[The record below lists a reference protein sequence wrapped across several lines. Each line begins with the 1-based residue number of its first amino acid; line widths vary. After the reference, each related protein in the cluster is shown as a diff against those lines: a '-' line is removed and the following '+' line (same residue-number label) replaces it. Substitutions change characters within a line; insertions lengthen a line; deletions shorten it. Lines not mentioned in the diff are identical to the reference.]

1 MVADMTASLFEL
13 NHYLIRRQVF
23 KFMGASFHI
32 YDKDTKLVGYS
43 KQKAF
48 KLKEDIRVFADQR
61 QSKELLLIQALQVI
75 DFSGTYDMVDSEV
88 GTKVGTAQRKGFS
101 SLLRDSWQ
109 LYDAYGQQVASL
121 KEDSAGM
128 AMMRRFLSNLIP
140 QKFHT
145 EGGGDQVIFKQHF
158 NPFIYRL
165 EVSIPQSCTLDRRL
179 VLGTAV
185 LIAAI
190 EGRQR

>member
-1 MVADMTASLFEL
+1 MVTDMAASLFEL
-13 NHYLIRRQVF
+13 DHYLIRRQVF
-23 KFMGASFHI
+23 KFMGAGFHV
-32 YDKDTKLVGYS
+32 YDKDGKLVGYS

-48 KLKEDIRVFADQR
+48 KLKEDIRVFADESQR
-61 QSKELLLIQALQVI
+61 KELLWIQARQVI
-75 DFSGTYDMVDSEV
+75 DFNAAYDMVDCES
-88 GTKVGTAQRKGFS
+88 GAKVGTARRKGFS
-101 SLLRDSWQ
+101 SMFRGFWQ

-128 AMMRRFLSNLIP
+128 AMMRSFLKNLIP

-145 EGGGDQVIFKQHF
+145 EGGGGQVVFKQHF
-158 NPFIYRL
+158 NPLIYRL
-165 EVSIPQSCTLDRRL
+165 EVSIPQSCTLDYRL

-190 EGRQR
+190 EGRQN